1 MVAKEGVG
9 KGMEWEVGVSRRK
22 LFHME
27 EINKVLLR
35 STEKYIQCPIIKH
48 KGKEYFLRVY
58 VCLTESLCCTVEINI
73 TL

>member
-1 MVAKEGVG
+1 MVAKGKGVG

-35 STEKYIQCPIIKH
+35 STEKYIQCAII
-48 KGKEYFLRVY
+48 KEYFLRVY